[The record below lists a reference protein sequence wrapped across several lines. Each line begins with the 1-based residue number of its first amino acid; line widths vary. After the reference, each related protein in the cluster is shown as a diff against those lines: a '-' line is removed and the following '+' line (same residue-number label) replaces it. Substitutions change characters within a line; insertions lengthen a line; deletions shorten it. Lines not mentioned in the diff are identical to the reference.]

1 MEKMSFRAFIHEALI
16 DHAHWHLDFKALPKA
31 SQEMVAAEI
40 KERLRKGITDTLD
53 RMNLV

>member
-1 MEKMSFRAFIHEALI
+1 MSFRAFIHEALI